1 MSEKFVFA
9 SSGQAMDYPIMI
21 LAYRGGTLIK
31 NIPVITDLR
40 FSNSLSDPSE
50 FSFTVNK
57 STCDI
62 WGKIRDDRLI
72 WLPEW
77 NDWFILKVNLS
88 EDDTTTKTITATH
101 LPEKELSTI
110 KVYGMEVGT
119 EDEIERKDYDA
130 DHPTIFWNVED
141 SEHSLLH
148 RLFKGAPNYK
158 VIHVDHSLVDQRGIY
173 SFDGTSIYDAVQ
185 EIAEDINCQFVF
197 DSYRDDKGH
206 IVKTVAVYDLEQY
219 CEDCHYRS
227 EFEGTCPECG
237 STNVTTGYG
246 EDTTIFLSRDNFV
259 NDNSYSTNLDEISTC
274 FKLET
279 GDEDMT
285 QAVVMCNP
293 NGTPFIWRI
302 ADYFREDMSP
312 ELKAKLNSYETDYAS
327 YVKTYDP
334 KLDLTAYNM
343 LVKKYSVWNKDL
355 KEITSV
361 KGYTQLAEVYYSLLD
376 LEVYLTDGLYP
387 TNKTSDTTAEKEG
400 MKLTTASLSPVA
412 VENYATISNA
422 SADSAVLSMA
432 KILIDSRYKISVGN
446 SSFTKGEKTSTW
458 TGTFQLENYS
468 DEDDAYLTNDIT
480 VEVNEDIETFVKQ
493 KIDKTLKKGDTE
505 NYSVSSLFKKELPD
519 FTTALKQYG
528 ATHLD
533 KFWDEAEGCMK
544 VLQEKGLGDP
554 ATWENNNGILNDA
567 GLYKGY
573 RDRQAA
579 IETEQGV
586 REAEVKSLTD
596 LLSKIKNIQTEV
608 QKKLNIESYLG
619 TDLWNELLMFRK
631 DDTYSNSN
639 YISDGLNTAEVFEKA
654 KEFYEK
660 AEKEIKRAS
669 EIQHNIDSTLKH
681 LLTIDACKPLLE
693 HFKLGNWLRI
703 QVDDEIFKLRLIGY
717 EIPYD
722 SYDSMDVTFSDA
734 KVVHN
739 DITDVR
745 SALQDL
751 KTITTSYGNT
761 QKQAE
766 RGSDS
771 KGIVDGWSQNG
782 LDTTLTKIMNS
793 ADSQD
798 IIYDKNGILLRSYD
812 EVQQRYGDRQMKL
825 INSTIAFT
833 DDSWETVKT
842 AIGRFY
848 YIDPVDGVM
857 KDAYGV
863 NGEVIVGRLILGEN
877 LGIYNTSGSLKF
889 DGNGFSVK
897 MAGDTAPSMSFGV
910 NGLIID
916 NTNQIRINGG
926 GLTIQDGNVSVTG
939 KITATTLSAT
949 QSGEIGC
956 WKIDKERMYDNTNL
970 AGYTGVNKYGSGQAF
985 WAGGTDLTG
994 GSAPFHVDHS
1004 GKMVATNATITGEIT
1019 STKATLNSAT
1029 IVNSINIKNEAA
1041 NIEFPIL
1048 NAVQGLGY
1056 NNVVHFGSQSLL
1068 DFLTISAGATLIN
1081 GNTTIAGED
1090 LTIQP
1095 QNTLEIKPSS
1105 DGMSSPELNIQ
1116 MPTTILNTGASTNC
1130 LVFGSDNTSY
1140 TLFNNFGT
1148 FLLLEGNNVSDTTSP
1163 IVQLSRDEYGFFKT
1177 VFNSEVRVQ
1186 NQFWFYDWS
1195 GTNRRPVASF
1205 TGDGDDGG
1213 GARVAAFGSNKK
1225 NQISVKAQFGRSS
1238 FDDVRYITTTTSDIR
1253 LKKNVSS
1260 SDVSAIPLIRK
1271 IPVRQFD
1278 WKLDSR
1284 HQSIG
1289 FIADELEKLDPNLV
1303 MGGGYDDDGTMNVKC
1318 IDDFYLLGY
1327 LTKAIQELSAEVES
1341 LKARLHE

>member
-1 MSEKFVFA
+1 MSEKFIFA

-130 DHPTIFWNVED
+130 DHPTIFWNAED

-334 KLDLTAYNM
+334 KLDLTAYNT
-343 LVKKYSVWNKDL
+343 LVRKYSIWNKDL

-387 TNKTSDTTAEKEG
+387 TNKTSGTTAEKEG
-400 MKLTTASLSPVA
+400 MKLTTAALSPVA

-446 SSFTKGEKTSTW
+446 SSFTKSEKTSTW

-782 LDTTLTKIMNS
+782 LDATFTKIINS

-798 IIYDKNGILLRSYD
+798 ILYDKNGILLRSYD

-833 DDSWETVKT
+833 DDSWETVRT
-842 AIGRFY
+842 AVGRFY

-889 DGNGFSVK
+889 DENGFSVK

-956 WKIDKERMYDNTNL
+956 WKIDKERMYDNTNS

-1029 IVNSINIKNEAA
+1029 IIDSINIKNKKAGNEFSLMKVYSGDTPDGPSDTLVDIGSGSS
-1041 NIEFPIL
+1041 IE
-1048 NAVQGLGY
+1048 Y
-1056 NNVVHFGSQSLL
+1056 
-1068 DFLTISAGATLIN
+1068 LTLSAGYLGVYGVSNVIFNAESIRIEPNKLLLIQSSQLSGECACHFEIPIQITNTNAT
-1081 GNTTIAGED
+1081 
-1090 LTIQP
+1090 
-1095 QNTLEIKPSS
+1095 
-1105 DGMSSPELNIQ
+1105 
-1116 MPTTILNTGASTNC
+1116 TNC
-1130 LVFGSDNTSY
+1130 LAFESAQHSYNIFNNNGELLLLHDPAVFDTTNYIAKVKSDGEVFCPNLWFNSWDNTHRKPIASFSGNGNGEGVRVACIG
-1140 TLFNNFGT
+1140 TNGDNRISIKGQFGKD
-1148 FLLLEGNNVSDTTSP
+1148 GNNWD
-1163 IVQLSRDEYGFFKT
+1163 L
-1177 VFNSEVRVQ
+1177 
-1186 NQFWFYDWS
+1186 
-1195 GTNRRPVASF
+1195 
-1205 TGDGDDGG
+1205 
-1213 GARVAAFGSNKK
+1213 
-1225 NQISVKAQFGRSS
+1225 
-1238 FDDVRYITTTTSDIR
+1238 RYIST
-1253 LKKNVSS
+1253 SS
-1260 SDVSAIPLIRK
+1260 SDVRLKYNISSTEISALPIIK
-1271 IPVRQFD
+1271 HINMRQFD
-1278 WKLDSR
+1278 WKLNNK
-1284 HQSIG
+1284 HQTIG
-1289 FIADELEKLDPNLV
+1289 FIADELEQLDSNFV
-1303 MGGGYDDDGTMNVKC
+1303 VGGGYEPDGTMNVKC

-1341 LKARLHE
+1341 LKAQLHE